1 MDGQT
6 LAPHNAN
13 LVQTEVLTT
22 AGIAVQKFGAI
33 LIPDSQF
40 ATEIEVHA
48 EINGTDYKAS
58 TKITSA
64 SNVGTT
70 ITLNKQ

>member
-13 LVQTEVLTT
+13 LVQTEALTT

-33 LIPDSQF
+33 LIPDTQF

-48 EINGTDYKAS
+48 EINGTDYKAT

-64 SNVGTT
+64 SNVGAT
-70 ITLNKQ
+70 IILNKQ